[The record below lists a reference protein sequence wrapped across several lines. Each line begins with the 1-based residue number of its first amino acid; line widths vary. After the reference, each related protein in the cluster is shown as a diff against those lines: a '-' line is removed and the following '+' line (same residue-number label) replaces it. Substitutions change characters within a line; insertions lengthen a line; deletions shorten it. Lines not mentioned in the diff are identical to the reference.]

1 MKTAGAAVTTMTTIR
16 IDVPWGEE
24 AAVACIAGVF
34 VVFAW
39 IRWI

>member
-1 MKTAGAAVTTMTTIR
+1 MKTAGEAVTTMTMIR
-16 IDVPWGEE
+16 IDVPWAE
-24 AAVACIAGVF
+24 AADVACIAGVF